1 VLIVLSPVSP
11 DPLYQQIADQI
22 KEAVAGGELEPGEKL
37 PSIRDLAKALNI
49 SVITVKRAYTDLE
62 AEAVIRARP
71 GLGSFVAEIDR
82 ARLRGEKIEELRSEL
97 RGIVRRGRRFGISTD
112 EIARLIDETEEN

>member
-1 VLIVLSPVSP
+1 MLIVLSPVSP

>member
-1 VLIVLSPVSP
+1 MLIVLSPVSP

-82 ARLRGEKIEELRSEL
+82 ARLRGEKLEELRSEL

>member
-82 ARLRGEKIEELRSEL
+82 ARLRGEKLEELRSEL